1 MRATTA
7 RSPVTGNSACAT
19 ISGRATCS
27 CRGAPPWRLLADADR
42 SEQSLR
48 FLLQHRLYGPCG
60 LTDSAKWTTGAAEPY
75 AVTAR
80 NDFWNT
86 GLATMALLEW
96 LDGPAR
102 LSASFAALPEVRT
115 ALDRVFPATPRE
127 QALNRPRI
135 STP

>member
-1 MRATTA
+1 MA
-7 RSPVTGNSACAT
+7 
-19 ISGRATCS
+19 
-27 CRGAPPWRLLADADR
+27 LLADADR

-48 FLLQHRLYGPCG
+48 FLLEHRLYGPCG

-102 LSASFAALPEVRT
+102 L
-115 ALDRVFPATPRE
+115 TPRSQPYRKFAPPWTGSSRNTAE
-127 QALNRPRI
+127 QAANLSAASKP
-135 STP
+135 